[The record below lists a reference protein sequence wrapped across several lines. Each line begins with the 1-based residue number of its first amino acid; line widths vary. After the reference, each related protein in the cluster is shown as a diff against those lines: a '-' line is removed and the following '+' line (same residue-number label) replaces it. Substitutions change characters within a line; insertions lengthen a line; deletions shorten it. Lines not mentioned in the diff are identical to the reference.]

1 MWIDF
6 PEVRDLM
13 LCIDSNFLCT
23 QKNKNRFKN
32 SKKYFFGKFKLN

>member
-13 LCIDSNFLCT
+13 LCIDSNFFCA